1 MRVRLLVPVDVDVPT
16 GGNVY
21 DLALAEAMRHD
32 GDEVDIVR
40 CEPADLAAVLR
51 DQWRGPVLVDGLL
64 ASPHPGALA
73 GARPA
78 VLVHMPLAWR
88 PEISSDEAAELDLLE
103 AEALESASVV
113 VATSRWTAHYLTGRH
128 RVRRVEIVPPGVDRA
143 DVVEGSDPPLIVQ
156 LAAVAPHKN
165 QLGLVQALAEVADL
179 PWTARLAG
187 ALDRHAGY
195 VAEVRRAIED
205 ADLSD
210 RVRLT
215 GVLPRDAAW
224 AGADLAV
231 LPSLAEAYG
240 MVVTEALARGIPAIV
255 TDGGP
260 AEALG
265 ADPDG
270 RRPGAV
276 VPIDEPGALAVELRR
291 WLNDPGHRYDVRR
304 SALAR
309 RESLEGW
316 DVAAS
321 RMREALATG
330 GIVSAT

>member
-1 MRVRLLVPVDVDVPT
+1 VRVRLLVPADVDVPT

-32 GDEVDIVR
+32 GDDVDIVR
-40 CEPADLAAVLR
+40 CEAGDLAAVLR
-51 DQWRGPVLVDGLL
+51 DEWSGAVLVDGLL
-64 ASPHPGALA
+64 ASPYPGALA

-88 PEISSDEAAELDLLE
+88 PDISSDEAAELDLLE
-103 AEALESASVV
+103 AEALESASAVI
-113 VATSRWTAHYLTGRH
+113 ATSRWTAHYLTSRH
-128 RVRRVEIVPPGVDRA
+128 RVRRVDVVPPGVDRA
-143 DVVEGSDPPLIVQ
+143 DVVEGSDPPLIVHV
-156 LAAVAPHKN
+156 AAVAPHKN
-165 QLGLVQALAEVADL
+165 QLGLVRALAELADL

-187 ALDRHAGY
+187 ALDPHPGY
-195 VAEVRRAIED
+195 VAQVRRAIAD
-205 ADLSD
+205 ADLAD

-231 LPSLAEAYG
+231 LPSLAEGYG

-255 TDGGP
+255 ADGGP

-265 ADPDG
+265 ADSDG

-276 VPIDEPGALAVELRR
+276 VPRDQPAALAIELRR
-291 WLNDPGHRYDVRR
+291 WLTDRRHRDDVRR

-309 RESLEGW
+309 RASLEGW

-321 RMREALATG
+321 RMREALITG
-330 GIVSAT
+330 GIVSTG

>member
-1 MRVRLLVPVDVDVPT
+1 VRVRLVVPVDIDVPT

-21 DLALAEAMRHD
+21 DLALADAMRRD
-32 GDEVDIVR
+32 GDEVDVVR
-40 CEPADLAAVLR
+40 CDSTDLAAVLR
-51 DQWRGPVLVDGLL
+51 DEWPGSVLVDGLL
-64 ASPHPGALA
+64 ACPHPGALA

-88 PEISSDEAAELDLLE
+88 SGISSDEAAELDLLE

-113 VATSRWTAHYLTGRH
+113 VATSRWSAHYIARRH
-128 RVRRVEIVPPGVDRA
+128 RVRGVQIVPPGVDRA
-143 DVVEGSDPPLIVQ
+143 DVVEGSDPLLIVHV
-156 LAAVAPHKN
+156 AAVAPHKN
-165 QLGLVQALAEVADL
+165 QLGLVQALAELADL
-179 PWTARLAG
+179 PWEARLAG
-187 ALDRHAGY
+187 ALDRHPGY
-195 VAEVRRAIED
+195 VAQVRRAIED

-265 ADPDG
+265 ADSDG

-276 VPIDEPGALAVELRR
+276 VPRDGPAALATELRR
-291 WLNDPGHRYDVRR
+291 WLTDPGHRDEVRR

-309 RESLEGW
+309 RASLDGW

-321 RMREALATG
+321 RMRQALIEGA
-330 GIVSAT
+330 VSTD